1 MLCIFKKPLLLNILE
16 REPCISVVKPY
27 RDVTFLQITLAGEYD
42 VTKWTHWFTMLL
54 IRHSHH
60 CLLHMVNFTLYTVT
74 FSSMYDVTVA
84 FLKNSFS
91 RVFIWLRLLKTETIK
106 KKNTTHTHHYH
117 ARYHS
122 HTRTVPMT
130 WFVRKAHPILVK
142 ELEAAMMQLQMM
154 VI

>member
-1 MLCIFKKPLLLNILE
+1 MVHHGYQSKIKHDQFNEFFLTLTRTTYECFLCIFKNSFSTRMLCIFKKPLLLNILE
-16 REPCISVVKPY
+16 REPCMSVVKPY

-91 RVFIWLRLLKTETIK
+91 RVFIWLRLLKTETI
-106 KKNTTHTHHYH
+106 
-117 ARYHS
+117 
-122 HTRTVPMT
+122 
-130 WFVRKAHPILVK
+130 
-142 ELEAAMMQLQMM
+142 
-154 VI
+154 

>member
-16 REPCISVVKPY
+16 REPCMSVVKPY

-54 IRHSHH
+54 IGHSHH

-91 RVFIWLRLLKTETIK
+91 RGFLFDEDYYKRKLFRPTKKTPTHII
-106 KKNTTHTHHYH
+106 TTHAIIVIQEQWQWHDLWG
-117 ARYHS
+117 R
-122 HTRTVPMT
+122 HT
-130 WFVRKAHPILVK
+130 LY
-142 ELEAAMMQLQMM
+142 L
-154 VI
+154 